1 MILYYKTMSKYNII
15 INSNSRLG
23 TSSNSSNHQ
32 YTFDWS
38 TIPDEKY
45 ELSFSFTSAAT
56 AHLDTIT
63 VSLPDLGV
71 SRNIFTTS
79 ISTGQSF
86 SSVIGAVRSVQTGSI
101 ASTNIYYASVLDNPS
116 IYIKSTPKSNNFN
129 VILFNINTLLPYDIE
144 ANYSLILS
152 LKSIN

>member
-38 TIPDEKY
+38 SIPEGHYD
-45 ELSFSFTSAAT
+45 LTFSFISTEST
-56 AHLDTIT
+56 LLDTIGI
-63 VSLPDLGV
+63 SLPDLGV
-71 SRNIFTTS
+71 SRNIFTTTS
-79 ISTGQSF
+79 STGQSF
-86 SSVIGAVRSVQTGSI
+86 SSIIGAIRSVPT
-101 ASTNIYYASVLDNPS
+101 STSSNIYYANTTDNPS
-116 IYIKSTPKSNNFN
+116 IWIQSTPKSNTFN
-129 VILFNINTLLPYDIE
+129 VNLCYVNSLEPYDIE